1 MNSITVTYVLIYR
14 LKTDKHIQLTEGL
27 KMCFNTK
34 SGKEIMTSNN
44 MRKGFW
50 VGRKFFRIDRLE
62 PFIELIPE
70 YEYVYDDWLT
80 NL

>member
-1 MNSITVTYVLIYR
+1 MNYITVNYVLKKRI
-14 LKTDKHIQLTEGL
+14 KTDKHIQLTEDL
-27 KMCFNTK
+27 KMCFNIK

-50 VGRKFFRIDRLE
+50 IGRKFYRIDRLE

-70 YEYVYDDWLT
+70 FEYVYDDFLT